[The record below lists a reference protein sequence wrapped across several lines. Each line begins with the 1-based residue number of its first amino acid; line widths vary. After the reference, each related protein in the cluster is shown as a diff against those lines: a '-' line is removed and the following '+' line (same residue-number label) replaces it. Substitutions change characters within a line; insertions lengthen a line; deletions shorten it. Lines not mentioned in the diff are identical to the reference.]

1 MPASKTKV
9 YLFFLAMSQQKF
21 WKVDEI
27 WVIEIA
33 LANGWSVKE
42 KRTRTS
48 HVGHELQLIFFPNSV
63 LIICTPYH
71 YQDCRIFNTQLLN
84 FRLTFRNSDLNAD
97 HNFLRRVNLPN
108 PPTYLPRKFICQS
121 QDLFSAKVYIQYI
134 LQSPLFYNF
143 WLSYF
148 HTN

>member
-9 YLFFLAMSQQKF
+9 YLFFSTMSQQKF
-21 WKVDEI
+21 WKVNEI

-42 KRTRTS
+42 KCTRTS
-48 HVGHELQLIFFPNSV
+48 HVGHKLQLIFFPNSV
-63 LIICTPYH
+63 LIICTWYH
-71 YQDCRIFNTQLLN
+71 HQDCGIFNTQLLN

-97 HNFLRRVNLPN
+97 HNFLRRVNLPT
-108 PPTYLPRKFICQS
+108 PPTYLSRKFICQS
-121 QDLFSAKVYIQYI
+121 QDIFSAKVSIQYI
-134 LQSPLFYNF
+134 LQSPSFYNF